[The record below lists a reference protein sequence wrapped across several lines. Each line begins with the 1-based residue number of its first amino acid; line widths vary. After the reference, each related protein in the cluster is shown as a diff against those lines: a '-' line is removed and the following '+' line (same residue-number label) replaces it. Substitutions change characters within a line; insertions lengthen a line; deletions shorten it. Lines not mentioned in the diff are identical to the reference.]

1 MIHETGFTG
10 DTLGHA
16 VLRRRIVERVLVRYE
31 EAADGE
37 LDHLLALL
45 RKLAAEA
52 AREEARIYTED
63 LVAAA

>member
-1 MIHETGFTG
+1 M
-10 DTLGHA
+10 
-16 VLRRRIVERVLVRYE
+16 RCIVERVLARYE
-31 EAADGE
+31 ESADGE

-63 LVAAA
+63 LIAAA